1 MTTHRAPSNQTLVE
15 NPARDWMGVLGSARI
30 AVLGAGGCVG
40 QRVLELASLAGAKV
54 IGVRRVGSGP
64 VEGFDTVNLDL
75 DGPHAGQRLCETG
88 ASIIISA
95 APIFVVSSALSRIG
109 QSGGVR
115 VVACSSMSARA
126 KLNSP
131 SMDDR
136 RVAHA
141 LLQAEEVILERNS
154 QAIVIRPTMIYGHPV
169 TRNVASIQR
178 FARRFRFLAVPSC
191 ATGLRQPVHAH
202 DVAAALLAAAACGV
216 GGRRYELGGGE
227 RVSFIDMMS
236 RIAASESVPLFT
248 LPSPGAARLAR
259 IACASGLSRVGGVL
273 YRLRQDQCA
282 ENCETVRDLGVNP
295 RPFEPQVSEA

>member
-1 MTTHRAPSNQTLVE
+1 MTTHRVSPNQTLAE
-15 NPARDWMGVLGSARI
+15 NPAQDWMAALGSAHI

-40 QRVLELASLAGAKV
+40 RRVLELASRAGAKV
-54 IGVRRVGSGP
+54 IGVRRGGSSPIAGY
-64 VEGFDTVNLDL
+64 ETVNVDL
-75 DGPHAGQRLCETG
+75 ASPHAGQQLGDTG
-88 ASIIISA
+88 VSVVISA
-95 APIFVVSSALSRIG
+95 APIFLASNALSRIG

-131 SMDDR
+131 STADR
-136 RVAHA
+136 QVAHA

-154 QAIVIRPTMIYGHPV
+154 QAIVIRPTMIYGHPM

-178 FARRFRFLAVPSC
+178 FARRFRFLAVPAC

-202 DVAAALLAAAACGV
+202 DVAAALLAAAACGA

-273 YRLRQDQCA
+273 HRLRQDQCA

>member
-1 MTTHRAPSNQTLVE
+1 MTTHQDSSSQLRDVSPAPDLV
-15 NPARDWMGVLGSARI
+15 RVLGPTRI

-40 QRVLELASLAGAKV
+40 RRVLELASRTGARV
-54 IGVRRVGSGP
+54 IGIRRVGSRP
-64 VEGFDTVNLDL
+64 VESYDTVNVDL
-75 DGPHAGQRLCETG
+75 ASPDAGQHLCETG
-88 ASIIISA
+88 VSVIISA
-95 APIFVVSSALSRIG
+95 APIFAASNALSLIR
-109 QSGGVR
+109 QSSGIR
-115 VVACSSMSARA
+115 VIACSSMSARA

-131 SMDDR
+131 STADR
-136 RVAHA
+136 QVAHA

-154 QAIVIRPTMIYGHPV
+154 QALVIRPTMIYGDPM

-178 FARRFRFLAVPSC
+178 FARRFRFLAVPAC

-202 DVAAALLAAAACGV
+202 DVAAALLAAAACGA

-236 RIAASESVPLFT
+236 RIASSESVPLFT

-273 YRLRQDQCA
+273 HRLRQDQCA